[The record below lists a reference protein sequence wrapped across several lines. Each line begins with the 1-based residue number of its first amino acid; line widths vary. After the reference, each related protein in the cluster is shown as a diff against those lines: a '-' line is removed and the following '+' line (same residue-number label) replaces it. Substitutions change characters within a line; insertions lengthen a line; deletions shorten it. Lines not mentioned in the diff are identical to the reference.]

1 MTSLSEIKNKA
12 RLHLHER
19 AKVQALYVQQG
30 GVFGVDITCRV
41 HSKTD
46 AIGLSSDMSAYKGE
60 MPMRQSDIVRIV
72 LLRSE
77 MSEKGV
83 ALRKKDIITLSA
95 DEAYQLDNVEPTD
108 GVTVTWLVSRLTP
121 KQIQDEALPLPGC

>member
-30 GVFGVDITCRV
+30 AHFGVPITCRV

-46 AIGLSSDMSAYKGE
+46 AVGLSSDMSAYKGD

-72 LLRSE
+72 FLRSE
-77 MSEKGV
+77 IVEKGL
-83 ALRKKDIITLSA
+83 ALRKNDIITLSA
-95 DEAYQLDNVEPTD
+95 DEAYKLDNAEPTD
-108 GVTVTWLVSRLTP
+108 GVTVTWLVSRLTA
-121 KQIQDEALPLPGC
+121 KQIENEALPLPGC